1 MRQSQ
6 IGEAGGPARLVL
18 LLTVFALVASACS
31 PLFGDDEDASGDD
44 GTSGTE
50 VAGDDAD
57 ADTTDAPDPAEQVV
71 IDARFVDGPCVFDA
85 PLDTSPRCGTVSVP
99 VDWATGEGS
108 IDIAVA
114 VFTSPVENPAPDPVV
129 YLEGGPGGHALE
141 TARFVNGDLI
151 QPLLERGDLI
161 LLDQRGAGLSEPDMN
176 CDEITT
182 LQREL
187 EDTPGQSN
195 ELVTEA
201 FHVALGQCRARLE
214 ADGINLDAFHTVN
227 NAHDIEAVR
236 VALGYEQWNLLGI
249 SYGTKLALEV
259 MRQHPDGVRTAVID
273 SVFPQAVD
281 SVRDNPQTFLDSF
294 DAVVAACAAEP
305 ACAAEGDLGQRLI
318 DVVQTYEANPVQVE
332 VQDFL
337 SEAFDPTDD
346 VYVEGDTIVGILTQ
360 ALYSPYWFIDLPEL
374 VAELEAGE
382 TDAVSS
388 YLSQQRTNEPFF
400 TDGMFYAIECNE
412 EIVFADRDEVAAA
425 MPADPFGLDETFDFA
440 SNNGSSAFG
449 TCEAFGAG
457 TPPPGSND
465 AVVSDIPT
473 LVMAGR
479 FDPVTPVSWAE
490 QAAETLENSF
500 LVVAPFD
507 SHGVSPG
514 PCGMDVVRAF
524 LDDPGA
530 EPDASCFDA
539 GSVTFLGAPPAV
551 DLEEFAYDTGFGAE
565 LIGLRPS
572 GWEQGDLLGDFYRQ
586 ESLLDSTLFFQLAGN
601 ENLAPLI
608 DDYLAGVIGI
618 TLDDGTR
625 VPGPGG
631 RAWNYRQ
638 GTDGALAAE
647 VYDTT
652 IEGFPVY
659 VLLVTAEPEVEQQIE
674 DLLLPALAA
683 IDVQPAAG

>member
-6 IGEAGGPARLVL
+6 SGAAGPSGRL
-18 LLTVFALVASACS
+18 LLLLAAFALVAAACV
-31 PLFGDDEDASGDD
+31 PFPGDDDEASDADGPAVSEGAGEDATDDAGTTEGDD
-44 GTSGTE
+44 G
-50 VAGDDAD
+50 
-57 ADTTDAPDPAEQVV
+57 AESVV
-71 IDARFVDGPCVFDA
+71 VDARFVDGPCGFTA

-99 VDWATGEGS
+99 VDWVSGEGA

-114 VFTSPVENPAPDPVV
+114 VFTSPVDNPAPDPVV

-161 LLDQRGAGLSEPDMN
+161 ILDQRGAGLSEPEMG
-176 CDEITT
+176 CTEVTV

-187 EDTPGQSN
+187 EDDPTRSDD
-195 ELVTEA
+195 EVTEL
-201 FHVALGQCRARLE
+201 FHDSLRECRARLE
-214 ADGINLDAFHTVN
+214 ADGIDLDAFHTVN

-236 VALGYEQWNLLGI
+236 VALGYDEWNLLGI

-259 MRQHPDGVRTAVID
+259 MRQHPDGVRTAIID

-281 SVRDNPQTFLDSF
+281 SVRDNPATFLESF

-305 ACAAEGDLGQRLI
+305 ACAAEGDLGERLI
-318 DVVQTYEANPVQVE
+318 DVVQEYEADPVQVE

-337 SEAFDPTDD
+337 NGTSDD
-346 VYVEGDTIVGILTQ
+346 VFVEGDALVGILTQ
-360 ALYSPYWFIDLPEL
+360 ALYSPYWFTDLPEL
-374 VAELEAGE
+374 VAELEDGD

-400 TDGMFYAIECNE
+400 TDGMFYAVECNE
-412 EIVFADRDEVAAA
+412 EIVFADPTEVAAA

-449 TCEAFGAG
+449 TCEAFGTG
-457 TPPPGSND
+457 TPPPGAND

-490 QAAETLENSF
+490 EAAETLENSF

-514 PCGMDVVRAF
+514 PCGMGIVRAF
-524 LDDPGA
+524 LDDPAA
-530 EPDASCFDA
+530 EPDASCFDDA
-539 GSVTFLGAPPAV
+539 AVTFLGAPPAV
-551 DLEEFAYDTGFGAE
+551 DLEEFSYDTGFGAE
-565 LIGLRPS
+565 LSGVRPA

-601 ENLAPLI
+601 DNLAPLV
-608 DDYLAGVIGI
+608 DNYLAGVIGI
-618 TLDDGTR
+618 SLDEATR

-638 GTDGALAAE
+638 GTADGLAAE

-652 IEGFPVY
+652 INGFPVY

-674 DLLLPALAA
+674 DLLLPVLGA
-683 IDVQPAAG
+683 IDVQPL

>member
-1 MRQSQ
+1 MRQSPS
-6 IGEAGGPARLVL
+6 GAAGPSARFL
-18 LLTVFALVASACS
+18 LLLAVFALVAAACA
-31 PLFGDDEDASGDD
+31 PIFGDDDEGADGGDD
-44 GTSGTE
+44 TPSTQVDG
-50 VAGDDAD
+50 
-57 ADTTDAPDPAEQVV
+57 ADTDTGDAAEAVEQVV
-71 IDARFVDGPCVFDA
+71 VDARFVDGPCGFEA
-85 PLDTSPRCGTVSVP
+85 PLDTSPRCGTVAVP

-108 IDIAVA
+108 IEIAVA
-114 VFTSPVENPAPDPVV
+114 VFSSPVANPAADPVV

-161 LLDQRGAGLSEPDMN
+161 LLDQRGAGLSEPDMS
-176 CDEITT
+176 CDEVTA

-187 EDTPGQSN
+187 EDSPGQSN
-195 ELVTEA
+195 DEVTEL
-201 FHVALGQCRARLE
+201 FHESLRDCRARLE
-214 ADGINLDAFHTVN
+214 AEGIDLDAFHTVN

-236 VALGYEQWNLLGI
+236 IALGYEQWNLLGI

-259 MRQHPDGVRTAVID
+259 MRQHPDGVRTAIID

-281 SVRDNPQTFLDSF
+281 SVRDNPQTFLNSF

-318 DVVQTYEANPVQVE
+318 DVVQTFEADPVQVE

-337 SEAFDPTDD
+337 SGTSDD
-346 VYVEGDTIVGILTQ
+346 VFVEGDTIVGILTQ
-360 ALYSPYWFIDLPEL
+360 ALYSPYWFTDLPEL
-374 VAELEAGE
+374 VAELEDGD
-382 TDAVSS
+382 TDAVAS

-412 EIVFADRDEVAAA
+412 EIVFADPAEVAAA

-457 TPPPGSND
+457 TPPAGSND

-473 LVMAGR
+473 LVMAGE

-490 QAAETLENSF
+490 EAAETLENSF

-514 PCGMDVVRAF
+514 ECGMGIVRSF
-524 LDDPGA
+524 LDDPA
-530 EPDASCFDA
+530 TEPDASCFDDGA
-539 GSVTFLGAPPAV
+539 VTFLGAPPAV
-551 DLEEFAYDTGFGAE
+551 DLEDFSYDTGFGAE
-565 LIGLRPS
+565 LTGVRPS

-601 ENLAPLI
+601 DNLAPLV

-618 TLDDGTR
+618 TLDEGAR

-638 GTDGALAAE
+638 GTNDGLAAE

-652 IEGFPVY
+652 INGFPVY
-659 VLLVTAEPEVEQQIE
+659 VLLVTAEPEVEQQID
-674 DLLLPALAA
+674 DLLLPVLAA
-683 IDVQPAAG
+683 IDVQPL